1 MDLEQTL
8 AWKALRGANQGWP
21 EATVDVGDLPL
32 HDATD
37 ENVAGLSNATGEL
50 KDFVASTV

>member
-37 ENVAGLSNATGEL
+37 ENVAGLSNATGEF